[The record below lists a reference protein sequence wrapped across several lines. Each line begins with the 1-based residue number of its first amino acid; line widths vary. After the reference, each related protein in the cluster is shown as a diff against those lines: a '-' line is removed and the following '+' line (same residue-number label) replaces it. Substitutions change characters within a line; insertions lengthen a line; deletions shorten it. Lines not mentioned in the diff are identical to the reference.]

1 MQAECNTVAESQ
13 SPAHAASPCAGE
25 RGNTGRTDLLKAAET
40 VAIRGLDEYKG
51 WWLSISAE
59 ERKIIGM
66 DEHERLKAIAM
77 ETIQAEPAAVEETQ
91 S

>member
-1 MQAECNTVAESQ
+1 M
-13 SPAHAASPCAGE
+13 
-25 RGNTGRTDLLKAAET
+25 
-40 VAIRGLDEYKG
+40 AIRGLDEYKG
-51 WWLSISAE
+51 WWFGISAE

-77 ETIQAEPAAVEETQ
+77 QTIQAESETAEETQ